1 MKHIVHTDEYGYV
14 ISLELTQ
21 NKNGIEVP
29 EEVFYSP
36 DLTCYKYVEGA
47 FVFDEEKKARLISEE
62 MQRQQE
68 EVEKPTTEDLAQA
81 LDILTSI
88 VLGEG

>member
-1 MKHIVHTDEYGYV
+1 MRHIVHTDTDGYV
-14 ISLELTQ
+14 VSLELTQ
-21 NKNGIEVP
+21 SEKGIEVP

-36 DLTCYKYVEGA
+36 DLTCYKYVEGS

-68 EVEKPTTEDLAQA
+68 EAEKPTTEDLAQA
-81 LDILTSI
+81 IDILTSI